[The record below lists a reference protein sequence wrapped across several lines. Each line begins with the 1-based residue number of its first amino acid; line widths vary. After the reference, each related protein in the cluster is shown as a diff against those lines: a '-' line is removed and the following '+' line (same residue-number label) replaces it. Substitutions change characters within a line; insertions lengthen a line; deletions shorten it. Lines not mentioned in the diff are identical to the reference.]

1 MAWVSKGL
9 AVALGAYFF
18 RAAAD
23 EEVGLDRERPG
34 EGVDAGDVLVIGQPA
49 RMAWLE
55 A

>member
-1 MAWVSKGL
+1 M

-18 RAAAD
+18 RAAA
-23 EEVGLDRERPG
+23 EEELDWIATSPVRVSTP
-34 EGVDAGDVLVIGQPA
+34 VMSWLSALT